1 MPIKNFKTMGM
12 TDHTV
17 NLKQWRLQVVGAVQN
32 PFELTYTQLLDLPII
47 ERKVLLICPGIFT
60 NHGHWEGFSDVTYFE
75 NKGSAL
81 CFTRDIG
88 RELI

>member
-32 PFELTYTQLLDLPII
+32 PFELTYTQLLELPAI
-47 ERKVLLICPGIFT
+47 ERNVLLIC
-60 NHGHWEGFSDVTYFE
+60 
-75 NKGSAL
+75 L
-81 CFTRDIG
+81 
-88 RELI
+88 

>member
-75 NKGSAL
+75 NKRIL
-81 CFTRDIG
+81 PYVL
-88 RELI
+88 REILGEN